1 MAKVITSV
9 LRFPEDQTLKILE
22 REDARPLRARR
33 RPNAYKALSLALAHQ
48 AFARICRTPR
58 DGTPGLSATPRPAA
72 VYGSKRRKKTGG
84 GSRPPAGRGGGSP
97 LPADAPSAPRRAPRE
112 RTGGVHL
119 PLGGAQDS
127 PAAPPR
133 WCRGWRRRIPRLRLR
148 PLRVSSSLL
157 TAERRLS
164 RRRAPPALLPVRR
177 RLLPRGRREG
187 GRSLRSVPSESR
199 LPVRNRRKTYLF
211 PDGNRE
217 DTLTPEEEVRCLF
230 PGLQYVCLPKSSAK
244 VIICFEFLQLSAT
257 QSLAQRLQLRVPS
270 MESLFR
276 SPVKESL
283 FRSSSKESLFCS
295 SSKESLLGAASKDS
309 LSQLDLDTAGP
320 NLDPRSDTD
329 SETEEPVGN
338 ADSLSKEQMLQRRCS
353 CWGKCSE
360 LVSAYQVIQR
370 EKQQLQDILS
380 QTQGKALRRIGE
392 LREELQMT
400 QQARKHLQ
408 EEFDAS
414 LEEKDQLISVLQTQ
428 VSLLKKT
435 LQNGQIR
442 TELPD
447 STVPSKPQ
455 VQSPTKE
462 VGTETPVEPG
472 SNAFE
477 ELERALSLAQKAEEA
492 QKKLQA
498 ETDKK
503 IKAVEKASEEERVNL
518 QRELTRVKQEVVE
531 IMKKS
536 SEERVAELEKC
547 HKKEMAAKDRELNER
562 LQAQEKAFQGK
573 MKAALEINR
582 IEYLKALQEQ
592 EEQGSLALEELE
604 LQKKAIQSQ
613 CDKKVQRMHQEVKT
627 SRTRIL
633 ELESSLA
640 KYLEEA
646 RKQSEEKKQHNKE
659 ISDIVEKHKNELEN
673 MKQQQEKLWTEK
685 LQILKQQQVTEMEK
699 MREKQ
704 EQEIATILKEKETV
718 FRAHIEEMNEKT
730 LQKLDVKQ
738 AEFEALSSELSEAL
752 KIRHALEQEL
762 SALNSKVCEARQE
775 LEEERKRHKEEVE
788 VMSKEH
794 AMSIRGVEEVLKEE
808 LNQLRQS
815 LKKLAE
821 QEAKLKKELENKQL
835 EFSQKESEF
844 NAKMLE
850 MAHAGTAGINDAV
863 SKLECNH
870 KEQLESLAEAHRR
883 ELVEITRSWEEKLH
897 QQVEELQEKHEME
910 LQEKEQEVGDLKE
923 ELATCSAEKEG
934 SRAEITR
941 LKGEQVTREES
952 LKELQEQLRQS
963 VSKIHVLEDQ
973 LKNYEKNVNVSSVA
987 TPYRDGNLHHAD
999 VSLSEEP
1006 AEFEYLKK
1014 AFFEYMMGRETK
1026 VWEVVYGDT

>member
-1 MAKVITSV
+1 MLHISRFCIGNTS
-9 LRFPEDQTLKILE
+9 LQTKGIIK
-22 REDARPLRARR
+22 R
-33 RPNAYKALSLALAHQ
+33 KHGSMSSLQVCIPDPDRL
-48 AFARICRTPR
+48 
-58 DGTPGLSATPRPAA
+58 
-72 VYGSKRRKKTGG
+72 
-84 GSRPPAGRGGGSP
+84 
-97 LPADAPSAPRRAPRE
+97 
-112 RTGGVHL
+112 
-119 PLGGAQDS
+119 
-127 PAAPPR
+127 
-133 WCRGWRRRIPRLRLR
+133 CRGRCN
-148 PLRVSSSLL
+148 LL
-157 TAERRLS
+157 EHCHL
-164 RRRAPPALLPVRR
+164 VVV
-177 RLLPRGRREG
+177 
-187 GRSLRSVPSESR
+187 VPSESR

-217 DTLTPEEEVRCLF
+217 DTLTPEEE
-230 PGLQYVCLPKSSAK
+230 
-244 VIICFEFLQLSAT
+244 
-257 QSLAQRLQLRVPS
+257 
-270 MESLFR
+270 
-276 SPVKESL
+276 
-283 FRSSSKESLFCS
+283 
-295 SSKESLLGAASKDS
+295 ESLLGAASKDS

-380 QTQGKALRRIGE
+380 QTQDKALRRIGE

-447 STVPSKPQ
+447 STVPSKRQ

-503 IKAVEKASEEERVNL
+503 IKAVE
-518 QRELTRVKQEVVE
+518 
-531 IMKKS
+531 KKS

-762 SALNSKVCEARQE
+762 YALNSKVCEARQE

-815 LKKLAE
+815 LEKLAE

-883 ELVEITRSWEEKLH
+883 ELEEITRSWEEKLH

-1006 AEFEYLKK
+1006 AEFEYLRK

-1026 VWEVVYGDT
+1026 TMAKVITSVLRFPEDQTLKILEREDARPLSWLHLF

>member
-1 MAKVITSV
+1 MAT
-9 LRFPEDQTLKILE
+9 
-22 REDARPLRARR
+22 
-33 RPNAYKALSLALAHQ
+33 
-48 AFARICRTPR
+48 
-58 DGTPGLSATPRPAA
+58 
-72 VYGSKRRKKTGG
+72 RKCFVCIPDPD
-84 GSRPPAGRGGGSP
+84 R
-97 LPADAPSAPRRAPRE
+97 L
-112 RTGGVHL
+112 
-119 PLGGAQDS
+119 
-127 PAAPPR
+127 
-133 WCRGWRRRIPRLRLR
+133 CRGRCN
-148 PLRVSSSLL
+148 LL
-157 TAERRLS
+157 EHCHL
-164 RRRAPPALLPVRR
+164 VVV
-177 RLLPRGRREG
+177 
-187 GRSLRSVPSESR
+187 VPSESR

-217 DTLTPEEEVRCLF
+217 DTLTPEEE
-230 PGLQYVCLPKSSAK
+230 
-244 VIICFEFLQLSAT
+244 
-257 QSLAQRLQLRVPS
+257 
-270 MESLFR
+270 
-276 SPVKESL
+276 
-283 FRSSSKESLFCS
+283 
-295 SSKESLLGAASKDS
+295 ESLLGAASKDS

-380 QTQGKALRRIGE
+380 QTQDKALRRIGE

-447 STVPSKPQ
+447 STVPSKRQ

-518 QRELTRVKQEVVE
+518 QRELIRVKQEVVE

-762 SALNSKVCEARQE
+762 YALNSKVCEARQE

-815 LKKLAE
+815 LEKLAE

-883 ELVEITRSWEEKLH
+883 ELEEITRSWEEKLH

-1006 AEFEYLKK
+1006 AEFEYLRK

-1026 VWEVVYGDT
+1026 TMAKVITSVLRFPEDQTLKILEREDARPLSWLHLF

>member
-1 MAKVITSV
+1 MV
-9 LRFPEDQTLKILE
+9 R
-22 REDARPLRARR
+22 
-33 RPNAYKALSLALAHQ
+33 YALN
-48 AFARICRTPR
+48 C
-58 DGTPGLSATPRPAA
+58 
-72 VYGSKRRKKTGG
+72 
-84 GSRPPAGRGGGSP
+84 
-97 LPADAPSAPRRAPRE
+97 
-112 RTGGVHL
+112 
-119 PLGGAQDS
+119 
-127 PAAPPR
+127 
-133 WCRGWRRRIPRLRLR
+133 
-148 PLRVSSSLL
+148 L
-157 TAERRLS
+157 TRLS
-164 RRRAPPALLPVRR
+164 HLNDKFKVQQ
-177 RLLPRGRREG
+177 
-187 GRSLRSVPSESR
+187 
-199 LPVRNRRKTYLF
+199 K
-211 PDGNRE
+211 
-217 DTLTPEEEVRCLF
+217 
-230 PGLQYVCLPKSSAK
+230 KS
-244 VIICFEFLQLSAT
+244 
-257 QSLAQRLQLRVPS
+257 
-270 MESLFR
+270 
-276 SPVKESL
+276 
-283 FRSSSKESLFCS
+283 
-295 SSKESLLGAASKDS
+295 
-309 LSQLDLDTAGP
+309 
-320 NLDPRSDTD
+320 
-329 SETEEPVGN
+329 
-338 ADSLSKEQMLQRRCS
+338 
-353 CWGKCSE
+353 
-360 LVSAYQVIQR
+360 
-370 EKQQLQDILS
+370 
-380 QTQGKALRRIGE
+380 
-392 LREELQMT
+392 
-400 QQARKHLQ
+400 
-408 EEFDAS
+408 
-414 LEEKDQLISVLQTQ
+414 
-428 VSLLKKT
+428 
-435 LQNGQIR
+435 
-442 TELPD
+442 
-447 STVPSKPQ
+447 
-455 VQSPTKE
+455 
-462 VGTETPVEPG
+462 
-472 SNAFE
+472 
-477 ELERALSLAQKAEEA
+477 AQKLLWNQEA
-492 QKKLQA
+492 
-498 ETDKK
+498 
-503 IKAVEKASEEERVNL
+503 
-518 QRELTRVKQEVVE
+518 
-531 IMKKS
+531 MKS

-592 EEQGSLALEELE
+592 EEQGSLALELLE

-752 KIRHALEQEL
+752 KIRHDLEQEL

-794 AMSIRGVEEVLKEE
+794 AMSIQGVEEVLKEE

-815 LKKLAE
+815 LEKLAE

-850 MAHAGTAGINDAV
+850 MAHASTAGINDAV

-963 VSKIHVLEDQ
+963 VSKVNALSDKESDLKTQ
-973 LKNYEKNVNVSSVA
+973 LKKLEGDLNQALKEQSGLEEQLSEQKAVEEKDKAKITELADERTLNLSSSSDYLVNVLGLGPWVPEQFVFQVEKREANSC
-987 TPYRDGNLHHAD
+987 T
-999 VSLSEEP
+999 
-1006 AEFEYLKK
+1006 
-1014 AFFEYMMGRETK
+1014 GRPVEK
-1026 VWEVVYGDT
+1026 L